1 MSYIFCFCFFYTLVY
16 FLIQGYSCWFKKQLC
31 NLGVLVIVF
40 EERESFCAFCCYLNV
55 SVFGVAHLGIFQFQ
69 VKLEMGFD
77 YKSFL

>member
-1 MSYIFCFCFFYTLVY
+1 M
-16 FLIQGYSCWFKKQLC
+16 
-31 NLGVLVIVF
+31 LVIVF